1 MNVSRWSRPARRGM
15 PGPEVATGPRRLSTV
30 LARAPSTRDHSA
42 LGVRRWGAVRGSV
55 LASCSWCWIPRSFAD
70 RPDTSSDGRCV
81 LPAAVFRR
89 VGGVWCELDGEVDV
103 NGGGDPLAQEFGRVG
118 EPEPG
123 SQGGSHHAQP
133 PGHIRRRRA
142 SVCAGERLAGRR
154 RTTSSNRRELIWE
167 QEAAGSNPAI
177 PTDHVYFSNI
187 VSRCGSRSGSQWSL
201 GHSRILHVQAGHSG
215 RWTRLG
221 AARQGLAGHYCGWT
235 QPVVA

>member
-15 PGPEVATGPRRLSTV
+15 PGPGVATGPRRLSTV
-30 LARAPSTRDHSA
+30 FARAPSTRDHSA
-42 LGVRRWGAVRGSV
+42 LGVR

-103 NGGGDPLAQEFGRVG
+103 NGGGDPLAQEFGRAG

-142 SVCAGERLAGRR
+142 NVSAGERLAGRR
-154 RTTSSNRRELIWE
+154 RTTSSHGRELIWE
-167 QEAAGSNPAI
+167 QGAAGSNHTI
-177 PTDHVYFSNI
+177 PTDHVYFSNV
-187 VSRCGSRSGSQWSL
+187 VSRRGSRSGSQWSQ
-201 GHSRILHVQAGHSG
+201 GH
-215 RWTRLG
+215 
-221 AARQGLAGHYCGWT
+221 
-235 QPVVA
+235 